1 MLDIWLSR
9 SLLVADGSLAVGL
22 RVVLTVALGAVGRLD
37 HGRLKETGDQN
48 RRNQR
53 TKGESDLEKS
63 TEISEVGQDVIL
75 FSLIAPLSVVGS

>member
-22 RVVLTVALGAVGRLD
+22 RVILTVALGAVGRLD